1 MNFDTR
7 SRVPDRHT
15 TVERPLRVVIG
26 RPSRAAY
33 GQKQTLAGDFP
44 KLPSAQLRLKCI
56 IDA

>member
-1 MNFDTR
+1 
-7 SRVPDRHT
+7 V
-15 TVERPLRVVIG
+15 
-26 RPSRAAY
+26 AAF